1 MTENMTNTNEK
12 ITPIKNS
19 EDHNKVVAKL
29 ETQIEEQKQK
39 ALDWENACYK
49 RDDTILELKSAKERA
64 EAEKE
69 DWKREAN
76 ARAKIQQATKQHKEQ
91 ADFESE
97 FIKLQSKKGWAW
109 DESQGWVKA

>member
-1 MTENMTNTNEK
+1 MNQETK

-29 ETQIEEQKQK
+29 EAQIEEQKQK
-39 ALDWENACYK
+39 ALDWENACYQ

-76 ARAKIQQATKQHKEQ
+76 ARAKIQQATKQHQEAQ
-91 ADFESE
+91 DFETE
-97 FIKLQSKKGWAW
+97 FIKLQNQKGWQW
-109 DESQGWVKA
+109 DEARGWNKVN

>member
-1 MTENMTNTNEK
+1 MNMNQTK

-29 ETQIEEQKQK
+29 EAQIEEQKQK

-91 ADFESE
+91 QDFHTE
-97 FIKLQSKKGWAW
+97 FLKLQQKKGWTW
-109 DESQGWVKA
+109 DESQGWSKA